1 MQFDTLPR
9 GRPGV
14 APASSYAPRAQW
26 ADPSA
31 IANHSFWSFR
41 SDKVV
46 VGRANETVL
55 AVQDNRH
62 LMTVAGSRAGK
73 GVSCIIP
80 NLLTYEGSMF
90 VIDPKGE
97 NASITATRRGDGE
110 QVSSG
115 GLNQD
120 VHVLDPFGVAD
131 VPESYLSSFNPF
143 DLLDPASPHFIDDCD
158 SLADALVVQSNNREN
173 DYWVESARDVI
184 RGLIVW
190 VAAAPDEKYRD
201 LKRIYDLLFLPTEGA
216 EGADLISLCAQMSVY
231 DDVAEGVPAQ
241 LANMLMSL
249 SDKEL
254 SGVLATAKQQLAFL
268 ASPPMARLL
277 SSENHSRRVDLK
289 RFQVHPTSIYVC
301 LPASRLHRH
310 ARFMRIL
317 LNMLV
322 ATTER
327 MNSQPKIPSLLILD
341 EMHVLGRMKVLETA
355 AALIAGYGIRLWSF
369 VQDLSQL
376 KDLYR
381 ERWETFMG
389 NAGLM
394 QFFGNN
400 DLTTL
405 KYVSERLGQTS
416 VMKVS
421 QGELSRQQAVGGFT
435 GQSTS
440 IAETALL
447 APHEVGYFF
456 SRQSGNQ
463 LLLYPGADP
472 IFASQVVYFRDS
484 EFKSFLK
491 QGGR

>member
-1 MQFDTLPR
+1 
-9 GRPGV
+9 
-14 APASSYAPRAQW
+14 
-26 ADPSA
+26 
-31 IANHSFWSFR
+31 
-41 SDKVV
+41 
-46 VGRANETVL
+46 
-55 AVQDNRH
+55 
-62 LMTVAGSRAGK
+62 
-73 GVSCIIP
+73 
-80 NLLTYEGSMF
+80 
-90 VIDPKGE
+90 
-97 NASITATRRGDGE
+97 
-110 QVSSG
+110 
-115 GLNQD
+115 
-120 VHVLDPFGVAD
+120 
-131 VPESYLSSFNPF
+131 
-143 DLLDPASPHFIDDCD
+143 
-158 SLADALVVQSNNREN
+158 
-173 DYWVESARDVI
+173 
-184 RGLIVW
+184 
-190 VAAAPDEKYRD
+190 
-201 LKRIYDLLFLPTEGA
+201 
-216 EGADLISLCAQMSVY
+216 
-231 DDVAEGVPAQ
+231 
-241 LANMLMSL
+241 
-249 SDKEL
+249 
-254 SGVLATAKQQLAFL
+254 
-268 ASPPMARLL
+268 
-277 SSENHSRRVDLK
+277 
-289 RFQVHPTSIYVC
+289 
-301 LPASRLHRH
+301 
-310 ARFMRIL
+310 MRIL

-472 IFASQVVYFRDS
+472 IFASRVVYFSDS

>member
-1 MQFDTLPR
+1 MQFDALPR
-9 GRPGV
+9 GRPGLS
-14 APASSYAPRAQW
+14 PASSYAPQARW
-26 ADPSA
+26 ADPDG
-31 IANHSFWSFR
+31 IAAHDFWTFR
-41 SDKVV
+41 SDKVI
-46 VGRANETVL
+46 VGRVSDKIL
-55 AVQDNRH
+55 SVQDNRH

-97 NASITATRRGDGE
+97 NASITATRRGNGE
-110 QVSSG
+110 GVPGG
-115 GLNQD
+115 GLGQD

-131 VPESYLSSFNPF
+131 VPDAYLSSFNPF
-143 DLLDPASPHFIDDCD
+143 DLLDRDSPHFIDDCD
-158 SLADALVVQSNNREN
+158 SLADALIIQGNHTEN
-173 DYWVESARDVI
+173 DYWLSSARDVI
-184 RGLIVW
+184 RGLIAW

-201 LKRIYDLLFLPTEGA
+201 LKRVYDLLFLPIQA
-216 EGADLISLCAQMSVY
+216 EGSDDLISLCAQMSVSE
-231 DDVAEGVPAQ
+231 DVASGVPAQ
-241 LANMLMSL
+241 IANLLMSL

-254 SGVLATAKQQLAFL
+254 SGVLATAKQQLAFI
-268 ASPPMARLL
+268 ASPPMAELL
-277 SSENHSRRVDLK
+277 ATEGYNRRVDL
-289 RFQVHPTSIYVC
+289 RQFQSRATTIFVC

-310 ARFMRIL
+310 ARFMRVL

-322 ATTER
+322 ATVER
-327 MNSQPKIPSLLILD
+327 LNAPPKTPSLLILD

-355 AALIAGYGIRLWSF
+355 AALVAGYGIRLWSF

-376 KDLYR
+376 KDLYK

-400 DLTTL
+400 DFTTL
-405 KYVSERLGQTS
+405 KYVSDRLGQTS
-416 VMKVS
+416 VMKIS
-421 QGELSRQQAVGGFT
+421 EGEISRQQALGGFT

-447 APHEVGYFF
+447 SPHEVAFYF
-456 SRQSGNQ
+456 SRQSGAQ

-472 IFASQVVYFRDS
+472 IFASRVAYFSDA
-484 EFKSFLK
+484 EFKNYL
-491 QGGR
+491 QQVRR